1 MTDRAP
7 APVEFSDLLGRRLA
21 HGEKVRDLLVEAAGA
36 TWPVRA
42 IVTDTETCE
51 AHWHNGA
58 LALGAPVAATGLT
71 SLRDGM
77 LDRQVVDTDDRRV
90 VRIGDIALLP
100 IDGRLEAVALEV
112 GLRPV
117 FRRLGLHAIA
127 RRHREDLLELDDV
140 TVTDS
145 CVIAHASHAHVATL
159 ETHHLA
165 RLIRR
170 LPHRMKHDVLAQLPE
185 DRRHDVRAHMETK
198 PHRPHLR
205 PFRVPRA

>member
-1 MTDRAP
+1 MTDRTP
-7 APVEFSDLLGRRLA
+7 APVELSDLLGRRLP
-21 HGEKVRDLLVEAAGA
+21 GGVKVADLLVLAEGPA
-36 TWPVRA
+36 WEVRA
-42 IVTDTETCE
+42 IVTGDNVYE
-51 AHWHNGA
+51 AHWEHGE
-58 LALGAPVAATGLT
+58 LALGTVVMPTGLT
-71 SLRDGM
+71 SLKHDV

-90 VRIGDIALLP
+90 VRVGDVALLP
-100 IDGRLEAVALEV
+100 VAGRLEAVALEV

-117 FRRLGLHAIA
+117 FRRVGLHVIA

-140 TVTDS
+140 TITES
-145 CVIAHASHAHVATL
+145 CVVAHASHDRVAKI

-185 DRRHDVRAHMETK
+185 ERSREVRAHMLHK

-205 PFRVPRA
+205 RFRVPRA

>member
-1 MTDRAP
+1 MT
-7 APVEFSDLLGRRLA
+7 
-21 HGEKVRDLLVEAAGA
+21 DLLVRAEGPAWEVRVAMVDGA
-36 TWPVRA
+36 PRDARWA
-42 IVTDTETCE
+42 D
-51 AHWHNGA
+51 GA
-58 LALGAPVAATGLT
+58 FALGDPVETEGLV
-71 SLRDGM
+71 SLRDDL
-77 LDRQVVDTDDRRV
+77 LDRQIVDTDDRRV
-90 VRIGDIALLP
+90 MRIGDVALLP
-100 IDGRLEAVALEV
+100 IDHRLAAVALEV

-117 FRRLGLHAIA
+117 FRRLGLHALA

-145 CVIAHASHAHVATL
+145 CVVAHASHARVAAI

-185 DRRHDVRAHMETK
+185 ERSRDVQAHMLRK

-205 PFRVPRA
+205 RFRVPRA

>member
-1 MTDRAP
+1 
-7 APVEFSDLLGRRLA
+7 
-21 HGEKVRDLLVEAAGA
+21 
-36 TWPVRA
+36 
-42 IVTDTETCE
+42 
-51 AHWHNGA
+51 
-58 LALGAPVAATGLT
+58 
-71 SLRDGM
+71 M

-145 CVIAHASHAHVATL
+145 CVIAHASHAHVATM